1 MNKRR
6 QLFRLSTMKLSLAAI
21 VFDSI

>member
-21 VFDSI
+21 VFD